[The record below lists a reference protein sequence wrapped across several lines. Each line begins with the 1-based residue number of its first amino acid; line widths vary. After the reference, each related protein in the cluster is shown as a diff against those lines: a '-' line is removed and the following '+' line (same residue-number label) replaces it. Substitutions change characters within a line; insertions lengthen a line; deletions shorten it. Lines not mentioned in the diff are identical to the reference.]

1 VSGYSGRLAELLSRL
16 SVKVGDLVRVESGG
30 RVYEGILMPRSGLGD
45 RECLVLKLA
54 SGYNVGV
61 RVDGG
66 TRITKV
72 REGEP
77 WRRLPPPPSSPD
89 PSKPLVRLVGT
100 GGTIASRVDY
110 RTGGVHPAF
119 SPEELYSLV
128 PELAGLARLETVEAC
143 SVFSE
148 HLTPELWVRIAE
160 KVAEGLNSG
169 ARGVVVAH
177 GTDTM
182 GYTSAALSFM
192 LRNLTGPV
200 VLVGAQRSSDRPSTD
215 AHLNL
220 LSAVAVAS
228 RSDLGEVCVV
238 MHGSMEDD
246 FCLIHRGTRVRKC
259 HTSRRDAFLSINA
272 SPLGVVRG
280 GEVRMLGEYRRR
292 GEGRVE
298 VDARL
303 EPRVLLLKVT
313 PGMAPDLL
321 QAALE
326 KGYRGI
332 VLEGTG
338 LGHAPESLFGA
349 LREARERGVPVVMTS
364 QCLWGRVNLHVYSTG
379 RDLLGMGVIPAEDML
394 PEVAYVK
401 LMWVLGH
408 TGDPEEVR
416 RLMLQN
422 LAGELSPR
430 SGLGFPEQRVTWP
443 SSSG

>member
-1 VSGYSGRLAELLSRL
+1 MMFGYSGELARLLSGL
-16 SVKVGDLVRVESGG
+16 SARVGDVLRVESGG
-30 RVYEGILMPRSGLGD
+30 RVYEGILMPRTELGD
-45 RECLVLKLA
+45 PGCLVLKLPN
-54 SGYNVGV
+54 GYNVGV
-61 RVDGG
+61 RVGRE

-72 REGEP
+72 REGKP
-77 WRRLPPPPSSPD
+77 WKRLSPPPSPSD

-128 PELAGLARLETVEAC
+128 PELAELARLETVEAC

-148 HLTPELWVRIAE
+148 HMTPELWVRIAE

-182 GYTSAALSFM
+182 AYTASALSFM

-238 MHGSMEDD
+238 MHASTEDD
-246 FCLIHRGTRVRKC
+246 SCLIHRGTRVRKC
-259 HTSRRDAFLSINA
+259 HTSRRDAFVSINEE
-272 SPLGVVRG
+272 PLGVVRG
-280 GEVRMLGEYRRR
+280 GEVRMLREHRRR
-292 GEGRVE
+292 REGRVE

-303 EPRVLLLKVT
+303 EPKVLLLKVT
-313 PGMAPDLL
+313 PGMNADLL
-321 QAALE
+321 LSALDL
-326 KGYRGI
+326 GCRGI

-338 LGHAPESLFGA
+338 LGHAPETLFPA
-349 LREARERGVPVVMTS
+349 LRKAEEKGVPVVMTS
-364 QCLWGRVNLHVYSTG
+364 QCLWGRVNLNVYSTG

-408 TGDPEEVR
+408 AKKPDEVR
-416 RLMLQN
+416 ELMLRN

-430 SGLGFPEQRVTWP
+430 SPLTSHQPF
-443 SSSG
+443 

>member
-272 SPLGVVRG
+272 SPLGMVRG

-292 GEGRVE
+292 GEGRVA

-326 KGYRGI
+326 RGYRGI

-338 LGHAPESLFGA
+338 LGHAPESLFGV
-349 LREARERGVPVVMTS
+349 LREAGERGVPVVMTS